1 MPSGTKGGYN
11 FHLSLQRKAV
21 GPNLLTASEWRF
33 NIATVIDMG
42 NRLMVKE
49 STIRLMTR
57 LADKFHAVN
66 LSQGFTD
73 EAAVYEMVWG
83 AIAASLGGTEEGISR
98 LQDITLKDILQKVKG
113 NTGKFLDM
121 KLKDVLEALQN
132 PRDVF
137 NQYSYPFG
145 LPELRQAVADYTTR
159 FHGFRP
165 DPEREITIVVGAT
178 EGLFT
183 SLRAVCN
190 PGDEIIVMQPFHEMY
205 PLQAAM
211 LGLKP
216 KYITLRENPQAGTWD
231 LDRNE
236 LEETVSRNTKV
247 LVLNTPHNPTGKVF
261 TKDETNFIASICK
274 HRSVLVIT
282 DEIYEHILYVN
293 RRHYSMAS
301 INGMREQTFVVNSIS
316 KTGNATGWRVG
327 WIISPPQYTPAIRAI
342 HDTLVIQS
350 PTPLQKGTER
360 LLRLDD
366 RFYKGIRKKYI
377 EKRKILVEALQGASF
392 VVTPPEGSYYLF
404 ANYRHVPALSNLP
417 PMEAAMYLIKEI
429 GVASVPGDN
438 FYAVGDFGNSY
449 LRFAF
454 CRSLETLWEGAHRL
468 AKLR

>member
-1 MPSGTKGGYN
+1 
-11 FHLSLQRKAV
+11 
-21 GPNLLTASEWRF
+21 
-33 NIATVIDMG
+33 
-42 NRLMVKE
+42 MVEE

-57 LADKFHAVN
+57 LADQYQAIN

-83 AIAASLGGTEEGISR
+83 AITASLGGTKEGIGR
-98 LQDITLKDILQKVKG
+98 LEEITLQDIHQMVKG
-113 NTGKFLDM
+113 DVQSFLDM
-121 KLKDVLEALQN
+121 RLKDVLEMLQN

-145 LPELRQAVADYTTR
+145 LPELRRAVADYTER
-159 FHGFRP
+159 FQGFRP

-183 SLRAVCN
+183 SLRAICN
-190 PGDEIIVMQPFHEMY
+190 PGDEIIVIQPFHEMY
-205 PLQAAM
+205 PSQAAV

-216 KYITLRENPQAGTWD
+216 KYITLKENPQQGMWD

-236 LEETVSRNTKV
+236 LEQAASGNTRV
-247 LVLNTPHNPTGKVF
+247 LVLNFPHNPTGKVF
-261 TKDETNFIASICK
+261 TRDEMNFVASICK
-274 HRSVLVIT
+274 DRDILVIT
-282 DEIYEHILYVN
+282 DEIYEHILYGD

-301 INGMREQTFVVNSIS
+301 IDGMRDRTFVVNSIS

-327 WIISPPQYTPAIRAI
+327 WIISPPEYTPAVRGI

-350 PTPLQKGTER
+350 PTPLQKGAER

-366 RFYKGIRKKYI
+366 RFYQDLRKGYI
-377 EKRKILVEALQGASF
+377 EKRRILVEALQGANF
-392 VVTPPEGSYYLF
+392 GVTPPEGSYYLF
-404 ANYRHVPALSNLP
+404 ANYRDVPALSSLA

-454 CRSLETLWEGAHRL
+454 CRSMETLQEGARRL
-468 AKLR
+468 EKLR

>member
-1 MPSGTKGGYN
+1 
-11 FHLSLQRKAV
+11 
-21 GPNLLTASEWRF
+21 
-33 NIATVIDMG
+33 
-42 NRLMVKE
+42 MVEE

-73 EAAVYEMVWG
+73 EAAIYEMVWR

-98 LQDITLKDILQKVKG
+98 LEGITLRDIQQRVKG
-113 NTGKFLDM
+113 DTGSFLNM
-121 KLKDVLEALQN
+121 RLKDVLEALQN

-145 LPELRQAVADYTTR
+145 LSELRRAVADYNWR
-159 FHGFRP
+159 FNGFRP

-178 EGLFT
+178 EGFFT
-183 SLRAVCN
+183 SLKAVCN

-205 PLQAAM
+205 PLQAAI
-211 LGLKP
+211 LGLNP

-236 LEETVSRNTKV
+236 LAAAISKNTKA
-247 LVLNTPHNPTGKVF
+247 LILNTPHNPTGKVF
-261 TKDETNFIASICK
+261 TEDEMHFIARLCK
-274 HRSVLVIT
+274 DHSVLVIT
-282 DEIYEHILYVN
+282 DEIYEHILYVD
-293 RRHYSMAS
+293 RKHYSMAA
-301 INGMREQTFVVNSIS
+301 INGMREQTFIIDSIS
-316 KTGNATGWRVG
+316 KMGNATGWRVG
-327 WIISPPQYTPAIRAI
+327 WVISPPEYTPAIRGI
-342 HDTLVIQS
+342 HDSLVLQS
-350 PTPLQKGTER
+350 PTPLQKGAER

-366 RFYKGIRKKYI
+366 AFYKDIRKRYI
-377 EKRKILVEALQGASF
+377 EKRKVLVEALHEAGF

-438 FYAVGDFGNSY
+438 FYAVGDLGNSY

-454 CRSLETLWEGAHRL
+454 CRSIETLREGARRL